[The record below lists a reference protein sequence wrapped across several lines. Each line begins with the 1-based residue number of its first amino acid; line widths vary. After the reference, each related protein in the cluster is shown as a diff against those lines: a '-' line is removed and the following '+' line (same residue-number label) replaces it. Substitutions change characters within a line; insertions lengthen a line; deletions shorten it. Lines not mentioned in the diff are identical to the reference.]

1 LSTRRLVRWWKS
13 PAIIPWGSMST
24 RRKSS
29 AKLNPPDS
37 PQGDGVVRS
46 TRSSRHLKSV
56 TKKSIRPTDHQPP
69 VSRTLKLQAQGS
81 QLSKDPTLEEL
92 LQLQPC
98 CGTQRDELNKEQLAS
113 ERVEEAKE
121 ALGKL
126 ECEIVSAL
134 FPSSGLPLSF
144 EEVAQRLGMTVK
156 EVRDVADN
164 ALRGL
169 RGTKSSRPRTSTVWN

>member
-1 LSTRRLVRWWKS
+1 
-13 PAIIPWGSMST
+13 MST

-29 AKLNPPDS
+29 VKVKPPEA
-37 PQGDGVVRS
+37 PQVDVAPQS
-46 TRSSRHLKSV
+46 TRTARCKISAVKDSNKDSSKA
-56 TKKSIRPTDHQPP
+56 TIRTQRER
-69 VSRTLKLQAQGS
+69 SRTLRLEAVGAQP
-81 QLSKDPTLEEL
+81 LTDPTLEEL
-92 LQLQPC
+92 LHIKPPC
-98 CGTQRDELNKEQLAS
+98 VRKEEELDKEQVAAQ
-113 ERVEEAKE
+113 RVEEAKE

-134 FPSSGLPLSF
+134 FPASGMPATV

-169 RGTKSSRPRTSTVWN
+169 RGTKSSRPRLSTVWN